1 MAKRDSEL
9 LTYGNQ
15 KDVRRA
21 DGIRTESASF
31 DPVQQL
37 MDELIEPRPYK
48 KSDFKKEYFI
58 PDF

>member
-15 KDVRRA
+15 KDVRRT